1 MATNKDSDSEKNNDD
16 SIPNENEVDGLSAE
30 QAGENTYSEAEAWK
44 KSKNTLLLL
53 LGLIAISVAGFTFLD
68 SSENEKQSER
78 SYRFLSA
85 SIDSEGAEDRFLSF
99 ATDYDDSLAGVA
111 RYRAAVIQYRDKRY
125 EEASENFKLAAIE
138 LKDDPL
144 AGRALLGQAVSLIRG
159 ESMKGDEGKE
169 ILEILADNEA
179 YLPTDRHEAYY
190 LLALQALAESDK
202 ESLTTY
208 RSKLSADENASYF
221 LSRIEELVKTNEF
234 LAEAKSLPE
243 INLSMGNAFLE
254 KNGKSKDVITLKSGL
269 QYKILAEGTGLLPQ
283 AEDEV
288 EVHYTGTLIN
298 DEVFDSSID
307 RGEPASFQVG
317 GVIKGWSEALQLMK
331 EGAKWKLFIPSDL
344 AYGESGS
351 NSIGPNEALLF
362 EVELLKVTPKPE
374 EPSFDLNSTNPLSL
388 SAPAEGNTDSSDSPV
403 LPVITE
409 GSATNSSD
417 PSDQNQTE

>member
-16 SIPNENEVDGLSAE
+16 SIPNENEADGLSAE

-68 SSENEKQSER
+68 ISENEKQSER

-125 EEASENFKLAAIE
+125 EESSENFKLAAIE

-179 YLPTDRHEAYY
+179 YLPTDRHEACY

-243 INLSMGNAFLE
+243 INLSIGNAFLE
-254 KNGKSKDVITLKSGL
+254 KNGKRKDVITLKSGL
-269 QYKILAEGTGLLPQ
+269 QYKILTEGTGLLPQ

-298 DEVFDSSID
+298 DEVF
-307 RGEPASFQVG
+307 
-317 GVIKGWSEALQLMK
+317 
-331 EGAKWKLFIPSDL
+331 AK
-344 AYGESGS
+344 
-351 NSIGPNEALLF
+351 ALL
-362 EVELLKVTPKPE
+362 E
-374 EPSFDLNSTNPLSL
+374 ETGVAVVFG
-388 SAPAEGNTDSSDSPV
+388 AAFG
-403 LPVITE
+403 
-409 GSATNSSD
+409 G
-417 PSDQNQTE
+417 

>member
-16 SIPNENEVDGLSAE
+16 SIPNENEADGLSAE

-68 SSENEKQSER
+68 ISENEKQSER

-99 ATDYDDSLAGVA
+99 ATDYDDSFAGVA

-125 EEASENFKLAAIE
+125 GESSENFKLAAIE

-179 YLPTDRHEAYY
+179 YLPTDRHEACY
-190 LLALQALAESDK
+190 LLVLQALAESDK

-254 KNGKSKDVITLKSGL
+254 KNGKRKDVITLKSGL
-269 QYKILAEGTGLLPQ
+269 QYKILSEGTGLLPQ

-298 DEVFDSSID
+298 NEVFDSSID

-317 GVIKGWSEALQLMK
+317 GVIKGWTEALQLMK

-344 AYGESGS
+344 AYGESGN
-351 NSIGPNEALLF
+351 NSIGPNETLIF
-362 EVELLKVTPKPE
+362 EVELIGITPKEIPE
-374 EPSFDLNSTNPLSL
+374 PPSDLNLN
-388 SAPAEGNTDSSDSPV
+388 D
-403 LPVITE
+403 
-409 GSATNSSD
+409 TNSSSAEATLIIPELD
-417 PSDQNQTE
+417 ANSTVPVVEEIATAPADGNGSE